1 MLQPCE
7 NEYSVDLRA
16 FSRRFLD
23 KALVPE
29 NACFNHKRASVWTR
43 TESN

>member
-23 KALVPE
+23 
-29 NACFNHKRASVWTR
+29 RAGTGAR
-43 TESN
+43 